1 MKEKTKE
8 NLEESQMENPIT
20 NPIKYQKLLS
30 DPTTKAIILP
40 PTLENI
46 EECASYL
53 LSNGI
58 VGMPTETVY
67 GLAANAFNVEACYKI
82 FEYKG
87 RPLTDPLI
95 VHVSSIEMAKK
106 IIIINQEIEELFN
119 LLIKNFWPG
128 PLTIVLKAN
137 LNLLSTK
144 ILAGN
149 NTVGIR
155 FPVNKIANKLIEYS
169 GVPIAAPSANKF
181 SHISP
186 VNPFHVFEDFK
197 EFPVK
202 ILNGGTSKFCME
214 STVMK
219 ICYEEQKLLIFRL
232 GAVSP
237 DDLKKVLDTDDKFKN
252 YKIECLAKKIK
263 ISNEELKKIKEE
275 KAQDNNLTVNQDA
288 PGQFLKHY
296 SPKLETYLY
305 SGDDIKEYLEEIKL
319 NDKIVF
325 IDYKEI
331 MKSKFIGKKG
341 IKENN
346 FLELSKE
353 GDATKVMQN
362 FYNYL
367 HLAEKMEGMQYII
380 IIDLEK
386 YMNDNSHKLTL
397 LDRMWKAAS
406 FKKAKITE

>member
-1 MKEKTKE
+1 MKFEEEKE
-8 NLEESQMENPIT
+8 NQRDLLKYKELIKNPKI
-20 NPIKYQKLLS
+20 LS
-30 DPTTKAIILP
+30 RLYEPTE
-40 PTLENI
+40 ENI
-46 EECASYL
+46 KQCAEYIKKG
-53 LSNGI
+53 GI

-106 IIIINQEIEELFN
+106 IIIMNSEIEPIFN

-149 NTVGIR
+149 DTVGIR
-155 FPVNKIANKLIEYS
+155 FPVNPIANKLIEFS
-169 GVPIAAPSANKF
+169 GVPLAAPSANKF
-181 SHISP
+181 SHVSP
-186 VNPFHVFEDFK
+186 VNPYHVFEDFK

-202 ILNGGTSKFCME
+202 ILNGGVSQFCME

-219 ICYEEQKLLIFRL
+219 ICYEEKKLLVFRL

-237 DDLKKVLDTDDKFKN
+237 DDLQKVLNTDERFKD
-252 YKIECLAKKIK
+252 YKIECLSKKIK
-263 ISNEELKKIKEE
+263 VSNEELKKIKEQ
-275 KAQDNNLTVNQDA
+275 KSQDNSLTINQDA

-305 SGDDIKEYLEEIKL
+305 SGDDIKDYLEEIEL
-319 NDKIVF
+319 NNNMVF

-331 MKSKFIGKKG
+331 MKNKFLGKKG

-346 FLELSKE
+346 FLDLSKN
-353 GDATKVMQN
+353 GNPNTAMQN

-367 HLAEKMEGMQYII
+367 HEAEKLEGMKYII

-386 YMNDNSHKLTL
+386 YMNDNSLKLTL

-406 FKKAKITE
+406 FKKVKLIS

>member
-1 MKEKTKE
+1 MNFEEEKE
-8 NLEESQMENPIT
+8 NQRDL
-20 NPIKYQKLLS
+20 IKYKELIKNPDVLSRLYEPNEDNIKL
-30 DPTTKAIILP
+30 
-40 PTLENI
+40 
-46 EECASYL
+46 CAEYI
-53 LSNGI
+53 NKGGI

-106 IIIINQEIEELFN
+106 IIIMNQEIEPIFN

-137 LNLLSTK
+137 LNLLSNK

-149 NTVGIR
+149 DTVGIR
-155 FPVNKIANKLIEYS
+155 FPVNPIANKLIEYS

-186 VNPFHVFEDFK
+186 VNPYHVFEDFK

-202 ILNGGTSKFCME
+202 ILNGGVSKYCME

-219 ICYEEQKLLIFRL
+219 ICYEEKKLLIFRL

-237 DDLKKVLDTDDKFKN
+237 DDLKRVLDTDEQFKN
-252 YKIECLAKKIK
+252 YKIECLTKK
-263 ISNEELKKIKEE
+263 LKVTTEDLRKIKEQ
-275 KAQDNNLTVNQDA
+275 KSKDNSLTINQDA

-296 SPKLETYLY
+296 SPKLQTYLY
-305 SGDDIKEYLEEIKL
+305 SDEDLKDFVEEIKI
-319 NDKIVF
+319 NDKMIF

-331 MKSKFIGKKG
+331 MKNKFLGKYE
-341 IKENN
+341 IKEKN
-346 FLELSKE
+346 FLELAKD
-353 GDATKVMQN
+353 GNPNTVMQN
-362 FYNYL
+362 FYNSL
-367 HLAEKMEGMQYII
+367 HEAEKKEGMKYII

-386 YMNDNSHKLTL
+386 YMDDNSHKLTL
-397 LDRMWKAAS
+397 LDRIWKAAA
-406 FKKAKITE
+406 FKKVKLII

>member
-1 MKEKTKE
+1 MEEEREKE
-8 NLEESQMENPIT
+8 NQRDI
-20 NPIKYQKLLS
+20 IKYKELIKNPKVLS
-30 DPTTKAIILP
+30 RLYEPTDD
-40 PTLENI
+40 NI
-46 EECASYL
+46 RECAEYIKKG
-53 LSNGI
+53 GI

-67 GLAANAFNVEACYKI
+67 GLAANAFDVEACFKI

-95 VHVSSIEMAKK
+95 EHVSSIEMAKK
-106 IIIINQEIEELFN
+106 IIIINKEIEQLFN
-119 LLIKNFWPG
+119 LLTKNFWPG

-144 ILAGN
+144 ILAGKD
-149 NTVGIR
+149 TVGIR
-155 FPVNKIANKLIEYS
+155 FPVHPIAKKLIEFS

-181 SHISP
+181 CHISP
-186 VNPFHVFEDFK
+186 VNPYHVFEDFK

-202 ILNGGTSKFCME
+202 ILNGGVSDFCME

-219 ICYEEQKLLIFRL
+219 ICPEDRKIIIFRL

-237 DDLKKVLDTDDKFKN
+237 DKIKSVLESDDDFRD
-252 YKIECLAKKIK
+252 YKIEALAKKVK
-263 ISNEELKKIKEE
+263 ISSEELKKIEE
-275 KAQDNNLTVNQDA
+275 QKGHDNSIVINQDA

-305 SGDDIKEYLEEIKL
+305 SGDDLKDYFKVIEV
-319 NDKIVF
+319 NNKIVF

-331 MKSKFIGKKG
+331 MKRKYLGIKG
-341 IKENN
+341 ITEQN

-353 GDATKVMQN
+353 GDENIVMKN
-362 FYNYL
+362 FYNFL
-367 HLAEKMEGMQYII
+367 HKAEKFSDMKYIV

-386 YMNDNSHKLTL
+386 YMEDNSHKLTL
-397 LDRMWKAAS
+397 LDRMWKAAA
-406 FKKAKITE
+406 FKKAKLSL

>member
-1 MKEKTKE
+1 MKLEDEKEKQRDLLKYKE
-8 NLEESQMENPIT
+8 L
-20 NPIKYQKLLS
+20 IKNKNILS
-30 DPTTKAIILP
+30 RLYEPTE
-40 PTLENI
+40 ENI
-46 EECASYL
+46 KQCAEYIKKG
-53 LSNGI
+53 GI

-106 IIIINQEIEELFN
+106 IIIMNQEIEPIFN

-137 LNLLSTK
+137 LNLLSNK

-149 NTVGIR
+149 DTVGIR
-155 FPVNKIANKLIEYS
+155 FPVNPIANKLIEYS

-181 SHISP
+181 CHVSP
-186 VNPFHVFEDFK
+186 VNPYHVFEDFK
-197 EFPVK
+197 EFPIK
-202 ILNGGTSKFCME
+202 ILNGGVSQFCME

-219 ICYEEQKLLIFRL
+219 ICYEEKKLLIFRL

-237 DDLKKVLDTDDKFKN
+237 DDLKRVLDTDDKFKD

-263 ISNEELKKIKEE
+263 VTNEELKKIKEQ
-275 KAQDNNLTVNQDA
+275 KTTDKSLTINQDA

-305 SGDDIKEYLEEIKL
+305 SGDDIKEYLEEIEI
-319 NDKIVF
+319 NDKMVF

-331 MKSKFIGKKG
+331 MKKKFLGKHG
-341 IKENN
+341 IKEIN
-346 FLELSKE
+346 FLELSKD
-353 GDATKVMQN
+353 GNANTVMLN

-367 HLAEKMEGMQYII
+367 HEAEKLEGMKYII

-386 YMNDNSHKLTL
+386 YMDENSHKLTL

-406 FKKAKITE
+406 FKKAKLIL

>member
-1 MKEKTKE
+1 MKFEEEKE
-8 NLEESQMENPIT
+8 NQRDLLKYKELIKNPNI
-20 NPIKYQKLLS
+20 LS
-30 DPTTKAIILP
+30 RLYEPTE
-40 PTLENI
+40 ENI
-46 EECASYL
+46 KQCAEYIKKG
-53 LSNGI
+53 GI

-106 IIIINQEIEELFN
+106 IIIMNSEIKPIFD

-149 NTVGIR
+149 DTVGIR
-155 FPVNKIANKLIEYS
+155 FPVNPIANKLIEYS
-169 GVPIAAPSANKF
+169 DVPLAAPSANKF
-181 SHISP
+181 SHVSP
-186 VNPFHVFEDFK
+186 VNPYHVFEDFK

-202 ILNGGTSKFCME
+202 ILNGGVSQFCME

-219 ICYEEQKLLIFRL
+219 ICYEEKKLLVFRL

-237 DDLKKVLDTDDKFKN
+237 DDLRKVLNSDERFKD
-252 YKIECLAKKIK
+252 YKIECLSKKIK
-263 ISNEELKKIKEE
+263 VSNEELKKIKEQ
-275 KAQDNNLTVNQDA
+275 KSKDNSLTINQDA

-305 SGDDIKEYLEEIKL
+305 SGDDIKDYLEEIEL
-319 NDKIVF
+319 NNNMVF

-331 MKSKFIGKKG
+331 MKKKFLGKEG
-341 IKENN
+341 INEKN
-346 FLELSKE
+346 FLELAKD
-353 GDATKVMQN
+353 GNANTAMQN
-362 FYNYL
+362 FYNFL
-367 HLAEKMEGMQYII
+367 HEAEKLEGMKYII

-386 YMNDNSHKLTL
+386 YMQENSHKLTL

-406 FKKAKITE
+406 FKKVKLTE

>member
-1 MKEKTKE
+1 MKFGEEKE
-8 NLEESQMENPIT
+8 NQRDLLKYKELIKNPNI
-20 NPIKYQKLLS
+20 LS
-30 DPTTKAIILP
+30 RLYEPTE
-40 PTLENI
+40 ENI
-46 EECASYL
+46 KQCAEYIKKG
-53 LSNGI
+53 GI

-106 IIIINQEIEELFN
+106 IIIMNSEIEPIFN

-149 NTVGIR
+149 DTVGIR
-155 FPVNKIANKLIEYS
+155 FPVNPIANKLIEFS
-169 GVPIAAPSANKF
+169 GVPLAAPSANKF
-181 SHISP
+181 SHVSP
-186 VNPFHVFEDFK
+186 VNPYHVFEDFK

-202 ILNGGTSKFCME
+202 ILNGGVSQFCME

-219 ICYEEQKLLIFRL
+219 ICYEEKKLLVFRL
-232 GAVSP
+232 GAVSH
-237 DDLKKVLDTDDKFKN
+237 DDLKNVINTDERFKD
-252 YKIECLAKKIK
+252 YKIECLSKKIK
-263 ISNEELKKIKEE
+263 VSNEELKKIKEQ
-275 KAQDNNLTVNQDA
+275 KSKDNSLTINQDA

-305 SGDDIKEYLEEIKL
+305 SGDDIKDYLEEIEL
-319 NDKIVF
+319 NNNMVF

-331 MKSKFIGKKG
+331 MKNKFLGKKG

-346 FLELSKE
+346 FLDLSKD
-353 GDATKVMQN
+353 GNPNTAMQN

-367 HLAEKMEGMQYII
+367 HEAEKLEGMKYII

-406 FKKAKITE
+406 FKKVKLIS

>member
-1 MKEKTKE
+1 MKFGEEKE
-8 NLEESQMENPIT
+8 NQRDLLKYKELIKNPKI
-20 NPIKYQKLLS
+20 LS
-30 DPTTKAIILP
+30 RLYEPTE
-40 PTLENI
+40 ENI
-46 EECASYL
+46 KQCAEYIKKG
-53 LSNGI
+53 GI

-95 VHVSSIEMAKK
+95 VHVSSIEMVKK
-106 IIIINQEIEELFN
+106 IIIMNSEIEPIFN

-149 NTVGIR
+149 DTVGIR
-155 FPVNKIANKLIEYS
+155 FPVNPIANKLIEFS
-169 GVPIAAPSANKF
+169 GVPLAAPSANKF
-181 SHISP
+181 SHVSP
-186 VNPFHVFEDFK
+186 VNPYHVFEDFK

-202 ILNGGTSKFCME
+202 ILNGGVSQFCME

-219 ICYEEQKLLIFRL
+219 ICYEEKKLLVFRL

-237 DDLKKVLDTDDKFKN
+237 DDLKNVINTDERFKD
-252 YKIECLAKKIK
+252 YKIECLSKKIK
-263 ISNEELKKIKEE
+263 VSNEELKKIKEQ
-275 KAQDNNLTVNQDA
+275 KSKDNSLTINQDA

-305 SGDDIKEYLEEIKL
+305 SGDDIKDYLEEIEL
-319 NDKIVF
+319 NNNMVF

-331 MKSKFIGKKG
+331 MKNKFLGKKG

-346 FLELSKE
+346 FLDLSKD
-353 GDATKVMQN
+353 GNPNTAMQN

-367 HLAEKMEGMQYII
+367 HEAEKLEGMKYII

-406 FKKAKITE
+406 FKKVKLTE

>member
-1 MKEKTKE
+1 MEKEKQNQRDIFKYQESIKKE
-8 NLEESQMENPIT
+8 NV
-20 NPIKYQKLLS
+20 LS
-30 DPTTKAIILP
+30 RLYEPTE
-40 PTLENI
+40 ENI
-46 EECASYL
+46 QLCADYIRKG
-53 LSNGI
+53 GI

-67 GLAANAFNVEACYKI
+67 GLAANAFDVDACFKI

-106 IIIINQEIEELFN
+106 IIIINKEIEELVN
-119 LLIKNFWPG
+119 LLTKKFWPG
-128 PLTIVLKAN
+128 PLTIVLPAN
-137 LNLLSTK
+137 LDLLDK
-144 ILAGN
+144 RILADKD
-149 NTVGIR
+149 TVGIR
-155 FPVNKIANKLIEYS
+155 FPKNDIAKKLIEYS

-181 SHISP
+181 CHISP
-186 VNPFHVFEDFK
+186 VNPYHVFEDFK

-202 ILNGGTSKFCME
+202 ILNGGVSDFRME

-219 ICYEEQKLLIFRL
+219 ICYESKKILIFRL

-237 DDLKKVLDTDDKFKN
+237 DEIREVLDTHNTFKSYQIEALAKKVKVSTEDLKK
-252 YKIECLAKKIK
+252 IH
-263 ISNEELKKIKEE
+263 EE
-275 KAQDNNLTVNQDA
+275 KGQDNSITINQDA

-305 SGDDIKEYLEEIKL
+305 SGDDIKDYLAEIEI

-331 MKSKFIGKKG
+331 MKKKYLGKKG
-341 IKENN
+341 IKQTN
-346 FLELSKE
+346 FLELSEK
-353 GDATKVMQN
+353 GDANTAMKN
-362 FYNYL
+362 FYDYL
-367 HLAEKMEGMQYII
+367 HEAEEIPNMKYII

-386 YMNDNSHKLTL
+386 YMEDNSHKLTL

-406 FKKAKITE
+406 FKKAKLIL

>member
-1 MKEKTKE
+1 MKFEEEKE
-8 NLEESQMENPIT
+8 NQRDLLKYKELIKNPNI
-20 NPIKYQKLLS
+20 LS
-30 DPTTKAIILP
+30 RLYEPTV
-40 PTLENI
+40 ENI
-46 EECASYL
+46 KQCAEYIKKG
-53 LSNGI
+53 GI

-106 IIIINQEIEELFN
+106 IIIMNSEIKPIFD

-149 NTVGIR
+149 DTVGIR
-155 FPVNKIANKLIEYS
+155 FPVNPIANKLIEYS
-169 GVPIAAPSANKF
+169 DVPLAAPSANKF
-181 SHISP
+181 SHVSP
-186 VNPFHVFEDFK
+186 VNPYHVFEDFK

-202 ILNGGTSKFCME
+202 ILNGGVSQFCME

-219 ICYEEQKLLIFRL
+219 ICYEEKKLLVFRL

-237 DDLKKVLDTDDKFKN
+237 DDLRNVLNSDERFKD
-252 YKIECLAKKIK
+252 YKIECLSKKIK
-263 ISNEELKKIKEE
+263 VSNEELKKIKEQ
-275 KAQDNNLTVNQDA
+275 KSKDNSLTINQDA

-305 SGDDIKEYLEEIKL
+305 SGDDIKDYLEEIEL
-319 NDKIVF
+319 NNNMVF

-331 MKSKFIGKKG
+331 MKNKFLGKKG
-341 IKENN
+341 IKESN
-346 FLELSKE
+346 FLDLSKD
-353 GDATKVMQN
+353 GNAITAMQN
-362 FYNYL
+362 FYNFL
-367 HLAEKMEGMQYII
+367 HEAEKLEGMKYII

-406 FKKAKITE
+406 FKKVKLTE

>member
-1 MKEKTKE
+1 MNFEEEKE
-8 NLEESQMENPIT
+8 NQRDL
-20 NPIKYQKLLS
+20 IKYKESIKNPDVLSRLYEPNEDNIKL
-30 DPTTKAIILP
+30 
-40 PTLENI
+40 
-46 EECASYL
+46 CAEYI
-53 LSNGI
+53 NKGGI

-106 IIIINQEIEELFN
+106 IIIMNQEIEPIFN

-137 LNLLSTK
+137 LNLLSNK

-149 NTVGIR
+149 DTVGIR
-155 FPVNKIANKLIEYS
+155 FPVNPIANKLIEYS

-186 VNPFHVFEDFK
+186 VNPYHVFEDFK

-202 ILNGGTSKFCME
+202 ILNGGVSKYCME

-219 ICYEEQKLLIFRL
+219 ICYEEKKLLIFRL

-237 DDLKKVLDTDDKFKN
+237 DDLKRVLDTDEQFKN
-252 YKIECLAKKIK
+252 YKIECLTKK
-263 ISNEELKKIKEE
+263 LKVTTEDLRKIKEQ
-275 KAQDNNLTVNQDA
+275 KSKDNSLTINQDA

-296 SPKLETYLY
+296 SPKLQTYLY
-305 SGDDIKEYLEEIKL
+305 SGEDLKDFVEEIKI
-319 NDKIVF
+319 NDKMIF

-331 MKSKFIGKKG
+331 MKNKFLGKYE
-341 IKENN
+341 IKEKN
-346 FLELSKE
+346 FLELAKD
-353 GDATKVMQN
+353 GNPNTVMQN
-362 FYNYL
+362 FYNSL
-367 HLAEKMEGMQYII
+367 HEAEKKEGMKYII

-386 YMNDNSHKLTL
+386 YMDDNSHKLTL
-397 LDRMWKAAS
+397 LDRIWKAAA
-406 FKKAKITE
+406 FKKVKLII

>member
-1 MKEKTKE
+1 MSIEEKEK
-8 NLEESQMENPIT
+8 EEDF
-20 NPIKYQKLLS
+20 IKYQELIKNPNILS
-30 DPTTKAIILP
+30 RLYDPTE
-40 PTLENI
+40 ENI
-46 EECASYL
+46 HKCAEYIK
-53 LSNGI
+53 NGGI

-137 LNLLSTK
+137 LHLLSTK

-149 NTVGIR
+149 DTVGIR

>member
-1 MKEKTKE
+1 MEKEKE
-8 NLEESQMENPIT
+8 RERDIL
-20 NPIKYQKLLS
+20 KYQELIQNKNVLS
-30 DPTTKAIILP
+30 RLYDPTE
-40 PTLENI
+40 ENI
-46 EECASYL
+46 PDCSEYIKKG
-53 LSNGI
+53 GI

-67 GLAANAFNVEACYKI
+67 GLAANAFDVDACFKI

-106 IIIINQEIEELFN
+106 IIIINKEIEKLFN
-119 LLIKNFWPG
+119 LLTKKFWPG
-128 PLTIVLKAN
+128 PLTIVLPAN

-144 ILAGN
+144 ILAGKD
-149 NTVGIR
+149 TVGIR
-155 FPVNKIANKLIEYS
+155 FPEHPIAHKLIEYS

-181 SHISP
+181 CHISP
-186 VNPFHVFEDFK
+186 VNPYHVFEDFK

-202 ILNGGTSKFCME
+202 ILNGGVSNFCME

-219 ICYEEQKLLIFRL
+219 ICPEDKKILVFRL

-237 DDLKKVLDTDDKFKN
+237 DQIKEVLEKNDEFKD

-263 ISNEELKKIKEE
+263 VSTEELKKIQKEKGE
-275 KAQDNNLTVNQDA
+275 DNSVTINQSA

-305 SGDDIKEYLEEIKL
+305 SGDDIKDYLAEIEL
-319 NDKIVF
+319 NDKMVF

-331 MKSKFIGKKG
+331 MKKKYLGKKG
-341 IKENN
+341 ICEKN

-353 GDATKVMQN
+353 GDANIAMKN

-367 HLAEKMEGMQYII
+367 HEAEKIPNMKYIV

-386 YMNDNSHKLTL
+386 YMEENSHKLTL

-406 FKKAKITE
+406 FKKAKLYL

>member
-1 MKEKTKE
+1 MKVEEEK
-8 NLEESQMENPIT
+8 ESKRDLL
-20 NPIKYQKLLS
+20 KYQESIKNPNILS
-30 DPTTKAIILP
+30 RLYEPTE
-40 PTLENI
+40 ENI
-46 EECASYL
+46 KQCAEYIK
-53 LSNGI
+53 NGGI

-106 IIIINQEIEELFN
+106 IIIINKEIEPIFN

-144 ILAGN
+144 ILAGHD
-149 NTVGIR
+149 TVGIR
-155 FPVNKIANKLIEYS
+155 FPVNPIANKLIKYS
-169 GVPIAAPSANKF
+169 DVPIAAPSANKF

-186 VNPFHVFEDFK
+186 VNPYHVFED
-197 EFPVK
+197 
-202 ILNGGTSKFCME
+202 
-214 STVMK
+214 TVMK
-219 ICYEEQKLLIFRL
+219 ICYEEKKLLIFRL

-237 DDLKKVLDTDDKFKN
+237 DDLKRVLDTDEQFKD
-252 YKIECLAKKIK
+252 YKIECLAKKIN
-263 ISNEELKKIKEE
+263 ITNDELKKIKEQ
-275 KAQDNNLTVNQDA
+275 KSHDNSLTINQDA

-305 SGDDIKEYLEEIKL
+305 SGDDVKDYLEEIEI

-331 MKSKFIGKKG
+331 MKNKFLGKKG
-341 IKENN
+341 ISEKN
-346 FLELSKE
+346 FLELSRD
-353 GDATKVMQN
+353 GNANTVMQN
-362 FYNYL
+362 FYNFL
-367 HLAEKMEGMQYII
+367 HEAEKFEGMKYII

-386 YMNDNSHKLTL
+386 YMDENSHKLTL

-406 FKKAKITE
+406 FKKAKLIL

>member
-8 NLEESQMENPIT
+8 KQEESEIENNLT

-40 PTLENI
+40 STLENI
-46 EECASYL
+46 EECASYI

-67 GLAANAFNVEACYKI
+67 GLAANAYSLEACLKI

-95 VHVSSIEMAKK
+95 VHVSSIEMALSLTHLS
-106 IIIINQEIEELFN
+106 QSEESLFY
-119 LLIKNFWPG
+119 LLTKNFWPG

-137 LNLLSTK
+137 LDKLSTK

-149 NTVGIR
+149 DCVGIR
-155 FPVNKIANKLIEYS
+155 FPTHKVAQELISIS

-181 SHISP
+181 CHISP
-186 VNPFHVFEDFK
+186 VNPLHVFEDFR

-202 ILNGGTSKFCME
+202 ILNGGVTNFCME

-219 ICYEEQKLLIFRL
+219 FNIENKEIIIFRM

-237 DDLKKVLDTDDKFKN
+237 DDIKKVISNSQFKDF
-252 YKIECLAKKIK
+252 KIECLAGKNK
-263 ISNEELKKIKEE
+263 ISQEEIKRKE
-275 KAQDNNLTVNQDA
+275 KEIENDSFTISQDA

-296 SPKLETYLY
+296 SPKVETFLY
-305 SGDDIKEYLEEIKL
+305 SGNKGGFVKEIEL
-319 NDKIVF
+319 NDNIIF
-325 IDYKEI
+325 IDYKENLK
-331 MKSKFIGKKG
+331 MCFCGKNGVTDKNFI
-341 IKENN
+341 
-346 FLELSKE
+346 ELSVS
-353 GDATKVMQN
+353 GDPMETMKN
-362 FYNYL
+362 FYDSL
-367 HLAEKMEGMQYII
+367 HNAEEIKNIKTI
-380 IIDLEK
+380 VICDLEM
-386 YMNDNSHKLTL
+386 YMEENSHKLTL

-406 FKKAKITE
+406 FKKVKINL

>member
-1 MKEKTKE
+1 MSIEEKEK
-8 NLEESQMENPIT
+8 EEDFL
-20 NPIKYQKLLS
+20 KYQELIKNPNILS
-30 DPTTKAIILP
+30 RLYDPTE
-40 PTLENI
+40 ENI
-46 EECASYL
+46 HKCAEYIK
-53 LSNGI
+53 NGGI

-149 NTVGIR
+149 DTVGIR

-232 GAVSP
+232 GAISP

>member
-1 MKEKTKE
+1 MSIEEKEK
-8 NLEESQMENPIT
+8 EEDFL
-20 NPIKYQKLLS
+20 KYQELIKNPNILS
-30 DPTTKAIILP
+30 RLYDPTE
-40 PTLENI
+40 ENI
-46 EECASYL
+46 LKCAEYIK
-53 LSNGI
+53 NGGI

-305 SGDDIKEYLEEIKL
+305 SGDDIKDYLEEIEL
-319 NDKIVF
+319 NNNMVF

-406 FKKAKITE
+406 FKKVKLTE

>member
-1 MKEKTKE
+1 MMKEEKE
-8 NLEESQMENPIT
+8 NQRDIL
-20 NPIKYQKLLS
+20 KYQELIKNENVLS
-30 DPTTKAIILP
+30 RLYDPTE
-40 PTLENI
+40 ENI
-46 EECASYL
+46 RQCAEYIKKG
-53 LSNGI
+53 GI

-67 GLAANAFNVEACYKI
+67 GLAANAFDVDACFKI

-106 IIIINQEIEELFN
+106 IIIINKEIEQLFN
-119 LLIKNFWPG
+119 LLTKKFWPG
-128 PLTIVLKAN
+128 PLTIVLPAN
-137 LNLLSTK
+137 LELLNKK
-144 ILAGN
+144 ILAN
-149 NTVGIR
+149 KDTVGIR
-155 FPVNKIANKLIEYS
+155 FPKNDIAKKLIEYS

-181 SHISP
+181 CHISP
-186 VNPFHVFEDFK
+186 VNPYHVFEDFK

-202 ILNGGTSKFCME
+202 ILNGGVSDFRME

-219 ICYEEQKLLIFRL
+219 ICYEEKKILIFRL

-237 DDLKKVLDTDDKFKN
+237 DEIRKLLDSDNNFKN
-252 YKIECLAKKIK
+252 YKIEALAKKVK
-263 ISNEELKKIKEE
+263 ISAKDLKKIHQE
-275 KAQDNNLTVNQDA
+275 KGNDNSVTINQDA

-305 SGDDIKEYLEEIKL
+305 SGDDIQDYLAQIEV
-319 NDKIVF
+319 NDKMVF

-331 MKSKFIGKKG
+331 MKKKYLGKKG
-341 IKENN
+341 IKETN

-353 GDATKVMQN
+353 GDANIAMKN
-362 FYNYL
+362 FYDYL
-367 HLAEKMEGMQYII
+367 HEAEKYPDMKYII

-386 YMNDNSHKLTL
+386 YMDDNSHKLTL

-406 FKKAKITE
+406 FKKAKLIL

>member
-1 MKEKTKE
+1 MEEKEENDSKEKQRDILRYNE
-8 NLEESQMENPIT
+8 L
-20 NPIKYQKLLS
+20 IKDKNILS
-30 DPTTKAIILP
+30 RIYEPTDI
-40 PTLENI
+40 NI
-46 EECASYL
+46 HLCAEYIKKG
-53 LSNGI
+53 GI

-67 GLAANAFNVEACYKI
+67 GLAANAFDVDACFKI

-95 VHVSSIEMAKK
+95 VHVSSIEMAKS
-106 IIIINQEIEELFN
+106 IIIINKEIEQLFT
-119 LLIKNFWPG
+119 LLTNKFWPG
-128 PLTIVLKAN
+128 PLTIVLPAN
-137 LNLLSTK
+137 LDLISTK
-144 ILAGN
+144 ILAGKD
-149 NTVGIR
+149 TVGIR
-155 FPVNKIANKLIEYS
+155 YPDHPIANKLIKYS

-181 SHISP
+181 CHISP
-186 VNPFHVFEDFK
+186 VNPYHVFEDFK

-202 ILNGGTSKFCME
+202 ILNGGVSNFCIE

-219 ICYEEQKLLIFRL
+219 ICNQEKKILIFRL

-237 DDLKKVLDTDDKFKN
+237 DQIKEVLEKDNQFKD
-252 YKIECLAKKIK
+252 YTIECLAKKIK
-263 ISNEELKKIKEE
+263 VSTEELKKIENE
-275 KAQDNNLTVNQDA
+275 KKGDNSVTINQDA

-305 SGDDIKEYLEEIKL
+305 SGDDIKDYLTEIEL
-319 NDKIVF
+319 SDKMAF

-331 MKSKFIGKKG
+331 MKKKFLGKKG

-353 GDATKVMQN
+353 GDANIALKN
-362 FYNYL
+362 FYIYL
-367 HLAEKMEGMQYII
+367 HEAEKITDMKYII

-386 YMNDNSHKLTL
+386 YMNENSHKLTL

-406 FKKAKITE
+406 FKKAKIFF

>member
-1 MKEKTKE
+1 MEEDKEKEKQRDIRKY
-8 NLEESQMENPIT
+8 EELIKNP
-20 NPIKYQKLLS
+20 NVLS
-30 DPTTKAIILP
+30 RLYEPTF
-40 PTLENI
+40 ENI
-46 EECASYL
+46 KECAEYIKKG
-53 LSNGI
+53 GI

-67 GLAANAFNVEACYKI
+67 GLAANAFDVDACFKI

-95 VHVSSIEMAKK
+95 VHVSSIEMAKN
-106 IIIINQEIEELFN
+106 IIIINKEIEKLFN
-119 LLIKNFWPG
+119 LLTKHFWPG
-128 PLTIVLKAN
+128 PLTIVLPAN

-144 ILAGN
+144 ILAGKD
-149 NTVGIR
+149 TVGIR
-155 FPVNKIANKLIEYS
+155 FPEHPIAKQFIELS

-181 SHISP
+181 CHVSP
-186 VNPFHVFEDFK
+186 VNPYHVFEDFK

-202 ILNGGTSKFCME
+202 ILNGGVTNFCME

-219 ICYEEQKLLIFRL
+219 ICYEEKKILIFRL

-237 DDLKKVLDTDDKFKN
+237 DQIKNVLEKDDNFKN
-252 YKIECLAKKIK
+252 YKIESLAKKNK
-263 ISNEELKKIKEE
+263 ISTEELKKIHE
-275 KAQDNNLTVNQDA
+275 KQGNDNSVTINQDA

-305 SGDDIKEYLEEIKL
+305 DGDDVKDYIKEIQV
-319 NDKIVF
+319 NNKIVF

-331 MKSKFIGKKG
+331 MKKKYLGKKG
-341 IKENN
+341 ITEMN

-353 GDATKVMQN
+353 GDANIVMKN

-367 HLAEKMEGMQYII
+367 HEAEKIPNMEYII

-386 YMNDNSHKLTL
+386 YMDENSHKLTL

-406 FKKAKITE
+406 FKKAKLLL

>member
-1 MKEKTKE
+1 MEKEKQ
-8 NLEESQMENPIT
+8 NQRDIL
-20 NPIKYQKLLS
+20 KYQELIKNENVLS
-30 DPTTKAIILP
+30 RLYDPTE
-40 PTLENI
+40 ENI
-46 EECASYL
+46 RQCAEYIKKG
-53 LSNGI
+53 GI

-67 GLAANAFNVEACYKI
+67 GLAANAFDVDACFKI

-106 IIIINQEIEELFN
+106 IIIINKEIEQLFN
-119 LLIKNFWPG
+119 LLTKKFWPG
-128 PLTIVLKAN
+128 PLTIVLPAN
-137 LNLLSTK
+137 LELLNKK
-144 ILAGN
+144 ILAN
-149 NTVGIR
+149 KDTVGIR
-155 FPVNKIANKLIEYS
+155 FPKNDIAKKLIEYS

-181 SHISP
+181 CHISP
-186 VNPFHVFEDFK
+186 VNPYHVFEDFK

-202 ILNGGTSKFCME
+202 ILNGGVSDFRME

-219 ICYEEQKLLIFRL
+219 ICYEEKKILIFRL

-237 DDLKKVLDTDDKFKN
+237 DEIRKLLDSDNNFKN
-252 YKIECLAKKIK
+252 YKIEALAKKVK
-263 ISNEELKKIKEE
+263 ISAKDLKKIHQE
-275 KAQDNNLTVNQDA
+275 KGNDNSVTINQDA

-305 SGDDIKEYLEEIKL
+305 SGDDIQDYLAQIEV
-319 NDKIVF
+319 NDKMVF

-331 MKSKFIGKKG
+331 MKKKYLGKKG
-341 IKENN
+341 ITEMN

-353 GDATKVMQN
+353 GDANIVMKN

-367 HLAEKMEGMQYII
+367 HEAEKIPNMEYII

-386 YMNDNSHKLTL
+386 YMDENSHKLTL

-406 FKKAKITE
+406 FKKAKLIE

>member
-1 MKEKTKE
+1 MKLEDEKEKQRDLLKYKE
-8 NLEESQMENPIT
+8 L
-20 NPIKYQKLLS
+20 IKNKNILS
-30 DPTTKAIILP
+30 RLYEPTE
-40 PTLENI
+40 ENI
-46 EECASYL
+46 KQCAEYIKKG
-53 LSNGI
+53 GI

-106 IIIINQEIEELFN
+106 IIIMNQEIEPIFN

-137 LNLLSTK
+137 LNLLSNK

-149 NTVGIR
+149 DTVGIR
-155 FPVNKIANKLIEYS
+155 FPVNPIANKLIEYS

-181 SHISP
+181 CHVSP
-186 VNPFHVFEDFK
+186 VNPYHVFEDFK
-197 EFPVK
+197 EFPIK
-202 ILNGGTSKFCME
+202 ILNGGVSQFCME

-219 ICYEEQKLLIFRL
+219 ICYEEKKLLIFRL

-237 DDLKKVLDTDDKFKN
+237 DDLKRVLDTDEKFKN
-252 YKIECLAKKIK
+252 YRIECLAKKIK
-263 ISNEELKKIKEE
+263 VTNEELKKIKEQ
-275 KAQDNNLTVNQDA
+275 KTTDKSLTINQDA

-296 SPKLETYLY
+296 SPKMETYLY
-305 SGDDIKEYLEEIKL
+305 SGDDIKEYLEEIEI
-319 NDKIVF
+319 NDKMVF

-331 MKSKFIGKKG
+331 MKNKFLGKHG
-341 IKENN
+341 IKEIN
-346 FLELSKE
+346 FLELSKD
-353 GDATKVMQN
+353 GNANTVMLN
-362 FYNYL
+362 FYNFL
-367 HLAEKMEGMQYII
+367 HEAEKLEGMKYII

-386 YMNDNSHKLTL
+386 YMDDNSHKLTL

-406 FKKAKITE
+406 FKKAKLIL

>member
-1 MKEKTKE
+1 MEEDKEKEKQRDIRKY
-8 NLEESQMENPIT
+8 EELIKNP
-20 NPIKYQKLLS
+20 NVLS
-30 DPTTKAIILP
+30 RLYEPTF
-40 PTLENI
+40 ENI
-46 EECASYL
+46 KECAEYIKKG
-53 LSNGI
+53 GI

-67 GLAANAFNVEACYKI
+67 GLAANAFDVDACFKI

-95 VHVSSIEMAKK
+95 VHVSSIEMAKN
-106 IIIINQEIEELFN
+106 IIIINKEIEKLFN
-119 LLIKNFWPG
+119 LLTKHFWPG
-128 PLTIVLKAN
+128 PLTIVLPAN

-144 ILAGN
+144 ILAGKD
-149 NTVGIR
+149 TVGIR
-155 FPVNKIANKLIEYS
+155 FPEHPIAKQFIELS

-181 SHISP
+181 CHVSP
-186 VNPFHVFEDFK
+186 VNPYHVFEDFK

-202 ILNGGTSKFCME
+202 ILNGGVTNFCME

-219 ICYEEQKLLIFRL
+219 ICYEEKKILIFRL

-237 DDLKKVLDTDDKFKN
+237 DQIKNVLEKDDNFKN
-252 YKIECLAKKIK
+252 YKIESLAKKNK
-263 ISNEELKKIKEE
+263 ISTEELKKIHE
-275 KAQDNNLTVNQDA
+275 KQGNDNSVTINQDA

-305 SGDDIKEYLEEIKL
+305 DGDDVKDYIKKIQI
-319 NDKIVF
+319 NNKIVF

-331 MKSKFIGKKG
+331 MKKKFLGQKG
-341 IKENN
+341 ITEMN

-353 GDATKVMQN
+353 GDANIVMKN

-367 HLAEKMEGMQYII
+367 HEAEKIPNMEYII

-386 YMNDNSHKLTL
+386 YMDENSHKLTL

-406 FKKAKITE
+406 FKKAKLLL

>member
-1 MKEKTKE
+1 MEKEKQ
-8 NLEESQMENPIT
+8 NQRDIL
-20 NPIKYQKLLS
+20 KYQELIKNENVLS
-30 DPTTKAIILP
+30 RLYDPTE
-40 PTLENI
+40 ENI
-46 EECASYL
+46 RQCAEYIKKG
-53 LSNGI
+53 GI

-67 GLAANAFNVEACYKI
+67 GLAANAFDVDACFKI

-106 IIIINQEIEELFN
+106 IIIINKEIEQLFN
-119 LLIKNFWPG
+119 LLTKKFWPG
-128 PLTIVLKAN
+128 PLTIVLPAN
-137 LNLLSTK
+137 LELLNTK
-144 ILAGN
+144 ILAN
-149 NTVGIR
+149 KDTVGIR
-155 FPVNKIANKLIEYS
+155 FPKNDIAKKLIEYS

-181 SHISP
+181 CHISP
-186 VNPFHVFEDFK
+186 VNPYHVFEDFK

-202 ILNGGTSKFCME
+202 ILNGGVSDFRME

-219 ICYEEQKLLIFRL
+219 ICYEEKKILIFRL

-237 DDLKKVLDTDDKFKN
+237 DEIRKLLDSDNNFKN
-252 YKIECLAKKIK
+252 YKIEALAKKVK
-263 ISNEELKKIKEE
+263 ISAKDLKKIHQE
-275 KAQDNNLTVNQDA
+275 KGNDNSVTINQDA

-305 SGDDIKEYLEEIKL
+305 SGDDIQDYLAQIEV
-319 NDKIVF
+319 NDKMVF

-331 MKSKFIGKKG
+331 MKKKYLGKKG
-341 IKENN
+341 IKETN

-353 GDATKVMQN
+353 GDANIAMKN
-362 FYNYL
+362 FYDYL
-367 HLAEKMEGMQYII
+367 HEAEKYPDMKYII

-386 YMNDNSHKLTL
+386 YMDDNSHKLTL

-406 FKKAKITE
+406 FKKAKLIL